1 MTDHTDG
8 TAAHRDTVN
17 PVSADPVS
25 AGIDAAAERLLGAHA
40 SGVPCAPVR
49 DLIRTADEAYAVQE
63 RLTVRRLEEGRRLVG
78 RKIGMTSRAAQARF
92 GADGPDFGMLFADMA
107 VPDGEEIP
115 AGAVLQP
122 HAEAEIA
129 LVLER
134 DLTHE
139 RHTVA
144 DVIRATA
151 FALPAIE
158 VAGSRIRD
166 WDLTFVDTVADNASS
181 GMYVLGNRP
190 VPLTDVD
197 LRLCGAVLERR
208 GEQVSTGTG
217 AACLGH
223 PLNAALWLAD
233 ALVRAGRPLRAGDTV
248 LTGALGPVAPA
259 APGDVFEARIDG
271 LGDVRVA
278 FGRAP
283 NGDDADGGDGD
294 ADGGEE
300 PR

>member
-1 MTDHTDG
+1 MSAVTTMATALDIG
-8 TAAHRDTVN
+8 VGAAARRLLAAHATRT
-17 PVSADPVS
+17 PCDPVREL
-25 AGIDAAAERLLGAHA
+25 IDGL
-40 SGVPCAPVR
+40 
-49 DLIRTADEAYAVQE
+49 DEAYAVQE
-63 RLTVRRLEEGRRLVG
+63 CLTRSWLAAGRRPVG
-78 RKIGMTSRAAQARF
+78 RKIGLTSPEVQRQL
-92 GADGPDFGMLFADMA
+92 GVNSPDFGTLFSDMA
-107 VPDGEEIP
+107 VPDGAEIP

-122 HAEAEIA
+122 RAEAEVA

-144 DVIRATA
+144 DLLRATA

-158 VAGSRIRD
+158 VVGSRIRD
-166 WDLTFVDTVADNASS
+166 WDILLTDTIADNASS

-190 VPLTDVD
+190 TRLADLD
-197 LRLCGAVLERR
+197 LRLCGMVLERR

-233 ALVRAGRPLRAGDTV
+233 TLVRFGHPLRAGDTV
-248 LTGALGPVAPA
+248 LTGALGPMVTT
-259 APGDVFEARIDG
+259 APGDVLEARIEG

-278 FGRAP
+278 FARDERA
-283 NGDDADGGDGD
+283 DEDATHQEGGT
-294 ADGGEE
+294 A
-300 PR
+300 

>member
-1 MTDHTDG
+1 MTTD
-8 TAAHRDTVN
+8 T
-17 PVSADPVS
+17 
-25 AGIDAAAERLLGAHA
+25 GIDAAAARLLGAYA
-40 SGVPCAPVR
+40 TGTPCAPVR
-49 DLIRTADEAYAVQE
+49 DLITAAGDAYAVQD
-63 RLTVRRLEEGRRLVG
+63 RLTERWLGQGRRLAG
-78 RKIGMTSRAAQARF
+78 RKIGLTSRAVQRQI
-92 GADGPDFGMLFADMA
+92 GVDSPDFGMLFADMA

-122 HAEAEIA
+122 RAEAEVA
-129 LVLER
+129 LVLDR

-158 VAGSRIRD
+158 VVGSRVRD
-166 WDLTFVDTVADNASS
+166 WDITLADTVADNASS

-190 VPLTDVD
+190 VPLTGVD
-197 LRLCGAVLERR
+197 LRLCGMVMERR
-208 GEQVSTGTG
+208 GVQVSTGNG

-233 ALVRAGRPLRAGDTV
+233 TLAEVGRPLRAGDTV
-248 LTGALGPVAPA
+248 LTGALGPVVPA

-278 FGRAP
+278 FGKE
-283 NGDDADGGDGD
+283 DS
-294 ADGGEE
+294 
-300 PR
+300 